1 MKIPTFK
8 NVDHSSG
15 KEIVGSMVNT
25 YTPNVGS
32 SENIEMIL
40 TQIYKEV
47 CAKNANI
54 EISVPEIKIPNISIP
69 SINIPSLDQPSIFNE
84 VKVNPTPIMLE
95 VKAYNWLIIT
105 NMIISV
111 FALAVAIYTVRR

>member
-15 KEIVGSMVNT
+15 KEIVGAMVNT
-25 YTPNVGS
+25 YTPATGS
-32 SENIEMIL
+32 TENIEMIL

-47 CAKNANI
+47 CAKNATIEVNI
-54 EISVPEIKIPNISIP
+54 PEIKIPNISIP

-84 VKVNPTPIMLE
+84 VKVNPTPIMME
-95 VKAYNWLIIT
+95 VNSYGVLVVT
-105 NMIISV
+105 NIIISIIAFGV
-111 FALAVAIYTVRR
+111 AVYSLRH

>member
-15 KEIVGSMVNT
+15 KEIVGAMVNT
-25 YTPNVGS
+25 YTPATGS
-32 SENIEMIL
+32 TENIEMIL

-47 CAKNANI
+47 CAKNATIEVNI
-54 EISVPEIKIPNISIP
+54 PEIKIPNIYIP
-69 SINIPSLDQPSIFNE
+69 NINIPSLDQPSIFNE

-105 NMIISV
+105 NMIVSIL
-111 FALAVAIYTVRR
+111 ALAVAIYSMRH